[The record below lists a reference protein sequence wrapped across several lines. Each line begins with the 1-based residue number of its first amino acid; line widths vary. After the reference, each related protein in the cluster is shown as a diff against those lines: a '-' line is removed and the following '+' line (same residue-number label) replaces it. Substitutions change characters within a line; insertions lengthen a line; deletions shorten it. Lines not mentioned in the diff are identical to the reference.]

1 MLKCLWSSKRVGGRS
16 RERRDHQ
23 ITDRDIKSL
32 WPGLMRR
39 THTCEGVRKIGFHR
53 FGAAHLCSGLSSWT
67 TVEGGAGRR
76 RGAQSRTC
84 DTPNRWRSWEWA
96 CATRRWLQWPARVR
110 GWRAPRATTFPRG
123 YKMLVYAGTI
133 RSLPFLPVCAI
144 DLQRH
149 INEHSEQEACRHAK
163 A

>member
-1 MLKCLWSSKRVGGRS
+1 MRLGFICRWQMGICS
-16 RERRDHQ
+16 
-23 ITDRDIKSL
+23 TD
-32 WPGLMRR
+32 GLMRR

-123 YKMLVYAGTI
+123 CKMLVYAGTI
-133 RSLPFLPVCAI
+133 RSLPFLPVCLVYGFKPFI
-144 DLQRH
+144 DPM
-149 INEHSEQEACRHAK
+149 SHARGVSK
-163 A
+163 